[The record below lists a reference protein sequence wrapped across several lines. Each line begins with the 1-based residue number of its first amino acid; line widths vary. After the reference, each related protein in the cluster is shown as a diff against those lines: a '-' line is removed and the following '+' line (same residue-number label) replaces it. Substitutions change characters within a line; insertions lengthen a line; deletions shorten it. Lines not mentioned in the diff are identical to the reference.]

1 MMALW
6 FALVSAM
13 LLAFSLAISIPAQ
26 EQQTRTLTADVA
38 ATNFYAYRAA
48 VINYCNAN
56 PGATGTIADGSLTFL
71 TGYIRDVRWTN
82 LIQGGTLYVYSTGAQ
97 SIDTVTT
104 LYQKG
109 GASLLIG
116 KKAASGNLISATGID
131 SGITL
136 PAAIP
141 VGAISIIGS

>member
-6 FALVSAM
+6 LALVGAM
-13 LLAFSLAISIPAQ
+13 LLAFNLAINVPAQ
-26 EQQTRTLTADVA
+26 EQQTVMLKADVA

-48 VINYCNAN
+48 VISYRNAN

-71 TGYIRDVRWTN
+71 TGYIRDTNWTN
-82 LIQGGTLYVYSTGAQ
+82 IIQGGTLFVYSTGLQ
-97 SIDTVTT
+97 PSDTVSTM
-104 LYQKG
+104 YQKG
-109 GASLLIG
+109 GTSLLIG

-141 VGAISIIGS
+141 VGAITIVGS